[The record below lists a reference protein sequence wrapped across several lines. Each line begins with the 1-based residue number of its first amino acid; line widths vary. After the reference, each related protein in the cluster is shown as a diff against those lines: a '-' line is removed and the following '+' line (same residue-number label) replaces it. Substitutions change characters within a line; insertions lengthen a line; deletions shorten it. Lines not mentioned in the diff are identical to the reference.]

1 MENTPKVGARQVKS
15 QKNIEHTPRPARMEL
30 QPTAIYAERDLIHN
44 LGCKDSFFRE
54 CRRRKD
60 RPLMPIAIP
69 TREINYLGEEL
80 IAFFRFLSSQNR
92 K

>member
-1 MENTPKVGARQVKS
+1 MTARKPTGH
-15 QKNIEHTPRPARMEL
+15 IERPARMEL
-30 QPTAIYAERDLIHN
+30 HPTAIYAERDLVHN

-80 IAFFRFLSSQNR
+80 IAFFRFLSGGA